1 MTDTPKTLT
10 LSARE
15 WNVLLASNASD
26 LAAVFS
32 SQPNPSADL
41 YTKIVEHMDRM
52 KSILPGWLAAAQAVA
67 ATDAPAAPAQAN
79 GAAPAK
85 RKGGW
90 PAGKPRKPRN
100 GAQSVQ

>member
-1 MTDTPKTLT
+1 MTDTPKTLS

-32 SQPNPSADL
+32 SQPNPSNDL
-41 YTKIVEHMDRM
+41 YMKIVEHMDRM
-52 KSILPGWLAAAQAVA
+52 KAILPGWLAAAQAVPA
-67 ATDAPAAPAQAN
+67 GEAPVADVAPAAPV
-79 GAAPAK
+79 K

-90 PAGKPRKPRN
+90 PAGKPRKARN
-100 GAQSVQ
+100 GAQAVQ